1 MRWRQRPTAAARE
14 IAPARGEHSLKD
26 RALLLAVGRSLVDG
40 DFTLTAVAE
49 SMEVPEAE
57 LAAAL
62 ERLFGVVPAPPPS
75 RS

>member
-1 MRWRQRPTAAARE
+1 M
-14 IAPARGEHSLKD
+14 
-26 RALLLAVGRSLVDG
+26 LAVGRSLVDG